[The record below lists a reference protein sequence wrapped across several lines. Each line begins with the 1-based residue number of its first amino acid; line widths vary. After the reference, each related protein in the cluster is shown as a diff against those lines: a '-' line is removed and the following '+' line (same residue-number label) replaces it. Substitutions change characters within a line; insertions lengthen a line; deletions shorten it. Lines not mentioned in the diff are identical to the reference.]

1 MVTADTLWDEL
12 QSRWPESQLEPSLS
26 RIASVVELM
35 GDPHRVVPV
44 IQVAGTNGKSSTA
57 RMTESILRAYGV
69 RTGLFTSPHLVRVAE
84 RICLDGVP
92 VSDERLLAAWHEAEP
107 YIRVVDAQS
116 QADGGP
122 RLSFFEVLTA
132 LAFAIFAD
140 APVDVAVIEVGMGG
154 TWDATNVVDAQV
166 CIVTPI
172 GLDHMEYLGDTIA
185 AIAGEKAGIITADT
199 EVVLAEQSR
208 EAADVL
214 QARCAGFGIS
224 PQREGIEFAVTDRVV
239 AVGGQMIGVRGTR
252 GVYPELFLPLL
263 GDHQSHNAACAIAGV
278 ESFLHQALDVDLV
291 REGLAQVLI
300 PGRLQM
306 VRQGPAVIIDAAHN
320 PHGAAA
326 LATALQQYYSF
337 DSVIGVV
344 GMLQGKDAL
353 GFLEILM
360 PVVDELVI
368 TAPQSPRALSA
379 ADLAAVAESVS
390 GVLPISV
397 VASVPDAIDTAI
409 GIAESRPGVS
419 AVVIAGSVVLAG
431 DAMRA
436 LDAAPWKGES

>member
-1 MVTADTLWDEL
+1 MDALWDEL
-12 QSRWPESQLEPSLS
+12 QSRWPESQLEPSLA

-35 GDPHRVVPV
+35 GDPHRVFPV
-44 IQVAGTNGKSSTA
+44 IQVAGTNGKSSTS
-57 RMTESILRAYGV
+57 RITESILRAYGL
-69 RTGLFTSPHLVRVAE
+69 RTGLFTSPHLVRIGE

-92 VSDERLLAAWHEAEP
+92 VGDERLLAAWQEAEP
-107 YIRVVDAQS
+107 YVRVVDAQS

-140 APVDVAVIEVGMGG
+140 APVDVAVVEVGMGG

-172 GLDHMEYLGDTIA
+172 GLDHMEYLGETIA
-185 AIAGEKAGIITADT
+185 AIAGEKAGIITGDAD
-199 EVVLAEQSR
+199 VVLAEQPR
-208 EAADVL
+208 EAAAVL
-214 QARCAGFGIS
+214 HDRCAAFDIT
-224 PQREGIEFAVTDRVV
+224 PQREGVEFAVTDRVV

-252 GVYPELFLPLL
+252 GVYPDLFLPLL

-278 ESFLHQALDVDLV
+278 ESFLHQPLDIDLV
-291 REGLAQVLI
+291 REGLAQVVI

-306 VRQGPAVIIDAAHN
+306 LRQGPAVIVDAAHN

-326 LATALQQYYSF
+326 LATAIQQYYSF
-337 DSVIGVV
+337 DSIVAVV
-344 GMLQGKDAL
+344 GMLQGKDAS

-360 PVVDELVI
+360 PVIDELVI
-368 TAPQSPRALSA
+368 TSPQSPRAMDA
-379 ADLAAVAESVS
+379 HELASIAESVS

-397 VASVPDAIDTAI
+397 VASVPDAIDAAI
-409 GIAESRPGVS
+409 GIAESRPGAS
-419 AVVIAGSVVLAG
+419 AVIIAGSVVLAG
-431 DAMRA
+431 DAMRVVGA
-436 LDAAPWKGES
+436 VPWTDAQ

>member
-1 MVTADTLWDEL
+1 MMTADALWDEL
-12 QSRWPESQLEPSLS
+12 QSRWPESQLEPSLA

-35 GDPHRVVPV
+35 GDPHRVFPV
-44 IQVAGTNGKSSTA
+44 IQVAGTNGKSSTS
-57 RMTESILRAYGV
+57 RMTESILRAYGL
-69 RTGLFTSPHLVRVAE
+69 RTGLFTSPHLVRIGE

-92 VSDERLLAAWHEAEP
+92 VSDERLLATWQEAEP

-172 GLDHMEYLGDTIA
+172 GLDHMEYLGETIA
-185 AIAGEKAGIITADT
+185 AIAGEKAGIITGDAD
-199 EVVLAEQSR
+199 VVLAEQPR
-208 EAADVL
+208 EAGEVL
-214 QARCAGFGIS
+214 QDRCAMFGLI

-252 GVYPELFLPLL
+252 GVYTDLFLPLM

-278 ESFLHQALDVDLV
+278 ESFLHQPLDIDLV
-291 REGLAQVLI
+291 REGLAHVVI

-306 VRQGPAVIIDAAHN
+306 VRQGPAVIVDAAHN

-326 LATALQQYYSF
+326 LATAVQQYYAF
-337 DSVIGVV
+337 DSIIAVV

-360 PVVDELVI
+360 PVIDELVI
-368 TAPQSPRALSA
+368 TAPQSPRAIE
-379 ADLAAVAESVS
+379 ADELAAIAESVS

-397 VASVPDAIDTAI
+397 VASVPDAIDAAI

-419 AVVIAGSVVLAG
+419 AVIIAGSFVLAG
-431 DAMRA
+431 DAMRV
-436 LDAAPWKGES
+436 LDAAPWKGAP

>member
-1 MVTADTLWDEL
+1 
-12 QSRWPESQLEPSLS
+12 
-26 RIASVVELM
+26 
-35 GDPHRVVPV
+35 
-44 IQVAGTNGKSSTA
+44 
-57 RMTESILRAYGV
+57 
-69 RTGLFTSPHLVRVAE
+69 
-84 RICLDGVP
+84 
-92 VSDERLLAAWHEAEP
+92 
-107 YIRVVDAQS
+107 
-116 QADGGP
+116 
-122 RLSFFEVLTA
+122 
-132 LAFAIFAD
+132 
-140 APVDVAVIEVGMGG
+140 
-154 TWDATNVVDAQV
+154 
-166 CIVTPI
+166 
-172 GLDHMEYLGDTIA
+172 
-185 AIAGEKAGIITADT
+185 
-199 EVVLAEQSR
+199 
-208 EAADVL
+208 
-214 QARCAGFGIS
+214 
-224 PQREGIEFAVTDRVV
+224 
-239 AVGGQMIGVRGTR
+239 
-252 GVYPELFLPLL
+252 
-263 GDHQSHNAACAIAGV
+263 V

>member
-1 MVTADTLWDEL
+1 MMTADALWEEL
-12 QSRWPESQLEPSLS
+12 QSRWPESQLEPSLA
-26 RIASVVELM
+26 RIASVVTLM
-35 GDPHRVVPV
+35 GDPHRVFPV
-44 IQVAGTNGKSSTA
+44 IQVAGTNGKSSTS
-57 RMTESILRAYGV
+57 RMTESILRAYGL
-69 RTGLFTSPHLVRVAE
+69 RTGLFTSPHLVRIGE
-84 RICLDGVP
+84 RICLDGIP
-92 VSDERLLAAWHEAEP
+92 VSDERLVATWQEVEP

-116 QADGGP
+116 QVDGGP
-122 RLSFFEVLTA
+122 RMSFFEVLTA

-172 GLDHMEYLGDTIA
+172 GLDHMEYLGETIA
-185 AIAGEKAGIITADT
+185 AIAGEKAGIITGDAD
-199 EVVLAEQSR
+199 VVLAEQPR
-208 EAADVL
+208 EAGEVL
-214 QARCAGFGIS
+214 QERCAMLGLT

-252 GVYPELFLPLL
+252 GVYPDLFLPLL

-278 ESFLHQALDVDLV
+278 ESFLHQPLDIDLV
-291 REGLAQVLI
+291 RDGLAQAVV

-326 LATALQQYYSF
+326 LASSVQQYYAF
-337 DSVIGVV
+337 DSIIAVV

-360 PVVDELVI
+360 PVIDELVI
-368 TAPQSPRALSA
+368 TAPQSPRAIA
-379 ADLAAVAESVS
+379 ADELAAIAESVS

-419 AVVIAGSVVLAG
+419 AVIIAGSFVLAG
-431 DAMRA
+431 DAMRV
-436 LDAAPWKGES
+436 LDAAPWRDAP